1 MLLGCVCVCVSES
14 ERETDQLT
22 CGWWTA
28 ILTYPPNVQKVRD
41 HSDLTLFLFYKIK
54 IIFEGWLLKRG
65 EKERLKVEV
74 DFIITTLLVRKLRLA
89 IVFTFL
95 NLLG

>member
-1 MLLGCVCVCVSES
+1 MCVCVCVSES

-22 CGWWTA
+22 CGWCTA

-54 IIFEGWLLKRG
+54 IIFEGWLLKWG
-65 EKERLKVEV
+65 EKERWKV
-74 DFIITTLLVRKLRLA
+74 DAGDIISVLS
-89 IVFTFL
+89 
-95 NLLG
+95 